1 MSIADGR
8 RSRDEKRI
16 ERVCVL
22 SKGMTHAAR
31 PPPLRAILCG
41 CVLVV
46 SSPACS
52 SGPIALGRLDDTTFG
67 ADAGLGDGGLG
78 GEAPSDAA
86 VDAVADG
93 GVCDTPVPTR
103 QYAFDGTGTEVVDTR
118 GGPSAKLLGG
128 ATLDGSGVVHLD
140 GVDDYVDLPNGLLA
154 GASELTIAA
163 WFRRIGGPS
172 AYKRVFDIG
181 TTGNG
186 EDPPIGESTTGK
198 AYLALSTATGYPQSG
213 LAALMTAGG
222 PPGEIAAT
230 SDVVLDKEMH
240 LAVVVV
246 SNAALSLYYD
256 AALVAQVTRTV
267 ELSSILDENAWLGRS
282 QYSADGFLE
291 GDYADVRFFSG
302 ALTACHVQKLFA
314 QGQDP
319 H

>member
-1 MSIADGR
+1 MSIADGHR
-8 RSRDEKRI
+8 TRDEKRI
-16 ERVCVL
+16 TRECVL
-22 SKGMTHAAR
+22 SKGMTSGSKTRRFWGFAW
-31 PPPLRAILCG
+31 G
-41 CVLVV
+41 SVLVA
-46 SSPACS
+46 ACS
-52 SGPIALGRLDDTTFG
+52 SGPIALGRLDDSSLTG
-67 ADAGLGDGGLG
+67 ADAGPSDGGSAG
-78 GEAPSDAA
+78 DSDAA
-86 VDAVADG
+86 GDGADT
-93 GVCDTPVPTR
+93 VCDMPVPTR
-103 QYAFDGTGTEVVDTR
+103 QYPFDGTGTEVLDTR
-118 GGPSAKLLGG
+118 GGPSAQLLGG

-154 GASELTIAA
+154 GASELSIAV
-163 WFRRIGGPS
+163 WVRRIGGPA

-186 EDPPIGESTTGK
+186 EDPPLDASTTGK
-198 AYLALSTATGYPQSG
+198 AYLAVGTATGYPHSG

-240 LAVVVV
+240 LVAVVV
-246 SNAALSLYYD
+246 SSDALSLYYD
-256 AALVAQVTRTV
+256 GGLVAQVTRTV

-291 GDYADVRFFSG
+291 GDYADLRLFSG
-302 ALTACHVQKLFA
+302 ALSACQVQKLFA